1 MNISY
6 AITSH
11 NEGVSLGKLIE
22 RIREYII
29 PGDEIVILDDYS
41 TDQTTV
47 DILKSIDNVFHRK
60 LDKNF
65 SDQKNHLNSLCKCKY
80 IFQLDGDEMPT
91 CHLMKNLHTFIKANP
106 KADLFAVPRVNI
118 VKGYTRPQIAV
129 NKWNIDKLGRI
140 NYPDYQGRI
149 YLNKKEIKWTR
160 AVHEIISGHDKLKL
174 IPAGKRLDLL
184 HVKTSEK
191 QEQSNLFYNQNYT
204 SDFKIK

>member
-1 MNISY
+1 
-6 AITSH
+6 
-11 NEGVSLGKLIE
+11 
-22 RIREYII
+22 
-29 PGDEIVILDDYS
+29 
-41 TDQTTV
+41 
-47 DILKSIDNVFHRK
+47 
-60 LDKNF
+60 
-65 SDQKNHLNSLCKCKY
+65 
-80 IFQLDGDEMPT
+80 MPT

-174 IPAGKRLDLL
+174 IPAGKSLDLL